1 MGHTIGYGN
10 LLLADIIVSTTA
22 AASSRMIR
30 IATGGSVSHAFIYA
44 GQNTVIE
51 AVETEGVRVN
61 SILHALEK
69 ATLAIA
75 LRYPG
80 LSQEKRQQVIAN
92 ARSFVGRGY
101 DFVGA
106 GGSLKGRRGKLMYIG
121 ACAIVGALPCAGGRK
136 AIKDNATPEH
146 ADEKFFCSELVAR
159 AFEKAGAPIV
169 DGASSYANPRMVRYS
184 EKLQYVG
191 HLIDA

>member
-1 MGHTIGYGN
+1 MGNTIGAGN
-10 LLLADIIVSTTA
+10 LLLADIIVSTTSA
-22 AASSRMIR
+22 AGSRMIR
-30 IATGGSVSHAFIYA
+30 IATGGSVSHAMLYA

-51 AVETEGVRVN
+51 AVETGGVKVSSLDN
-61 SILHALEK
+61 ALK
-69 ATLAIA
+69 HATLAIA

-80 LSQEKRQQVIAN
+80 LSQEKRRQIIAN
-92 ARSFVGRGY
+92 ARSFEGRGY

-106 GGSLKGRRGKLMYIG
+106 GGSLKGRRGNLIYIG
-121 ACAIVGALPCAGGRK
+121 ACVIAGALPCIGGRK
-136 AIKDNATPEH
+136 AIKENATPEH

-159 AFEKAGAPIV
+159 AFEKAEAPIV
-169 DGASSYANPRMVRYS
+169 DSSPSYANPRMVRYS